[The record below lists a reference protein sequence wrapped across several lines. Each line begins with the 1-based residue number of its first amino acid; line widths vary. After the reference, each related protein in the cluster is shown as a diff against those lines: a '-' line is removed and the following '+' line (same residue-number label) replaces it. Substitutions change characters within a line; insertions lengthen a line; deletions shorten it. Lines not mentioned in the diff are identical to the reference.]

1 MSLEQWSRGTKK
13 LPPLMVGDVVQVQNQ
28 TGPRAS
34 AWELS
39 GQVVEDLGGEAYN
52 IRMDGSN
59 RVSRRKRQ
67 YLRKLTV
74 RIDDIGKSMDNQNNV
89 VDDTNGSSIR
99 RSKRLRKRQKSSVAN

>member
-1 MSLEQWSRGTKK
+1 
-13 LPPLMVGDVVQVQNQ
+13 MVGNLVQVQNQ

-52 IRMDGSN
+52 IRMEGSN

-74 RIDDIGKSMDNQNNV
+74 RLDNIDKPMDS
-89 VDDTNGSSIR
+89 VDSVGDQLEGLSPR
-99 RSKRLRKRQKSSVAN
+99 RSKRQRNRRNRS